1 MSKLNVI
8 GLILFII
15 GALGLL
21 SIFGYGIYMEFGWV
35 GAIIYTSI
43 IIISLGTIVYNF
55 GLK

>member
-21 SIFGYGIYMEFGWV
+21 SIFGYGIFTEFGWV
-35 GAIIYTSI
+35 GAVIYTSI
-43 IIISLGTIVYNF
+43 IIISLNEH
-55 GLK
+55 